1 MKRAALLTIVVSAIA
16 LGTVTAG
23 CNDSGVVAA
32 PVQPSPTDTPA
43 QPQAPVAVID
53 SASPVYSTMDTASF
67 DGWLSYDPDGYIVN
81 YQWELLAKPASSTAT
96 LTPSI
101 DGTTSSLFIDIAGD
115 YSIKLTVTDND
126 GLTGSTTYDFSAT
139 PSDFH
144 VRLSWPQQYTEADM
158 DLHVIDTTAVAPAPQ
173 LWDMAYDCHWR
184 NCKPSQGENLDWG
197 VAGTSTDNPR
207 LDVDNIS
214 ETVPEN
220 MNIQTPSDGTYR
232 VEVHYYGSSLGS
244 AIPVTT
250 DIDVWLGGTLVY
262 NTAATLTA
270 IDQVWVVGDIVWT
283 SGGGVM
289 VPINS
294 MTTTIK
300 P

>member
-1 MKRAALLTIVVSAIA
+1 MKRAALISVVVSALA
-16 LGTVTAG
+16 LAFATAG

-32 PVQPSPTDTPA
+32 PAQPSPTDTPA
-43 QPQAPVAVID
+43 QPEAPIAVID

-67 DGWLSYDPDGYIVN
+67 DGWLSYDPDGYIVS
-81 YQWELLAKPASSTAT
+81 YQWDLVTKPASSTAT
-96 LTPSI
+96 LTPSV
-101 DGTTSSLFIDIAGD
+101 DGTTSTMFIDIAGD

-144 VRLSWPQQYTEADM
+144 VRLSWPAQYTEADM
-158 DLHVIDTTAVAPAPQ
+158 DLHLINTTAVSPAPQ

-184 NCKPSQGENLDWG
+184 NCKPSENEFLDWG
-197 VAGTSTDNPR
+197 VAGSNVDDPR
-207 LDVDNIS
+207 LDVDNIAES
-214 ETVPEN
+214 VPEN
-220 MNIQTPSDGTYR
+220 MNIQTPANGTYR
-232 VEVHYYGSSLGS
+232 MEVHYYNSSGG
-244 AIPVTT
+244 IPVNAS
-250 DIDVWLGGTLVY
+250 IDVWLHGALVY

-270 IDQVWVVGDIVWT
+270 IDQVWVVGDIVWS
-283 SGGGVM
+283 SGGGVV

-294 MTTTIK
+294 MTTTVK